1 MKTHLKHEHI
11 EDRIRFDQ
19 ILSDEKLA
27 SFEEVFLE
35 QLTKLRGMKSNIE
48 LPISKTSAFDKV
60 RSNCAQQQRQK
71 VEI

>member
-11 EDRIRFDQ
+11 EDRIGFDQ
-19 ILSDEKLA
+19 TLSDEKLA